1 MPTDKPLPDT
11 DDDIIDLTDLV
22 EEGNVGAAASGD
34 DAPVDMSFEQE
45 LDDLFGDAAPPADK
59 AAAPA
64 AKPATSATPAA
75 APPATDDDDGLI
87 DLAGLEVEE
96 APATPELADLP
107 DAADKTAIEA
117 DVAMDDAMADLFAE
131 IEATAKAP
139 DEVSA
144 PEPAADLDEPVTAA
158 VAPEAVAE
166 PALDDL
172 LGELPEAPEEVGATP
187 APVDVAELADL
198 PSLEETPAA
207 EPAPSTAAG
216 EAALPLAAV
225 AATAAAA
232 GSIDLAALDKLI
244 DGAKGPLPAPEPE
257 AEETSDRQARF
268 DALTARIDAL
278 ETAAATLSD
287 KVEALPTAA
296 DGDALVAAV
305 SQRLEDALSERL
317 EAILAGQPPATDAE
331 SLKASILD
339 EAAKQAASHHTEL
352 ATEVRESLTRL
363 EALTLSRQT
372 RFDDFA
378 ASVETKLAE
387 LKNELP
393 QPGEYATAD
402 GLAASMENLGETLSR
417 EIAGKLDERMAELKR
432 ELRETL
438 STELASSLDE
448 RLSEAMES
456 ARQAARQEVQ
466 ALGEVLSGRIE
477 TLETERLDPDA
488 LAERVRNA
496 LAPSLEPIAAKADR
510 TDLNALGASLRAE
523 MREEIERA
531 VPQAAA
537 TVIREE
543 ITALAKE
550 FLE

>member
-1 MPTDKPLPDT
+1 MPTDKPLPDS
-11 DDDIIDLTDLV
+11 DNDIIELTDLV

-45 LDDLFGDAAPPADK
+45 LDDLFGDAAPQADK
-59 AAAPA
+59 TAAPETKPAATAAAPA
-64 AKPATSATPAA
+64 AA
-75 APPATDDDDGLI
+75 DDDDDLI
-87 DLAGLEVEE
+87 DLAGLELED
-96 APATPELADLP
+96 APTAAPETAAPDLADLP
-107 DAADKTAIEA
+107 GVADKAALEEA
-117 DVAMDDAMADLFAE
+117 VAMDDAMADLLAE
-131 IEATAKAP
+131 IEATPNKAP
-139 DEVSA
+139 DEA
-144 PEPAADLDEPVTAA
+144 P
-158 VAPEAVAE
+158 APEAVAE
-166 PALDDL
+166 PDLDDL
-172 LGELPEAPEEVGATP
+172 LGELPEVPEGPGATP
-187 APVDVAELADL
+187 APVDAAELADL
-198 PSLEETPAA
+198 PSLEEKPAA
-207 EPAPSTAAG
+207 QPAPSTAAG
-216 EAALPLAAV
+216 DAALPLAAV
-225 AATAAAA
+225 AATASAA
-232 GSIDLAALDKLI
+232 GAIDLAALDKLI
-244 DGAKGPLPAPEPE
+244 DGAKGSAPQAVPE
-257 AEETSDRQARF
+257 TEDAPDRQARF

-296 DGDALVAAV
+296 DGDTLVAAV

-317 EAILAGQPPATDAE
+317 EAILAGQPPATDPE

-352 ATEVRESLTRL
+352 ATEVRESLSRL
-363 EALTLSRQT
+363 EALTEGRQT
-372 RFDDFA
+372 RFEDFA

-387 LKNELP
+387 LKSELP
-393 QPGEYATAD
+393 RPGEYATAD

-448 RLSEAMES
+448 RLSDAMDS

-466 ALGEVLSGRIE
+466 ALGELLSGRIE
-477 TLETERLDPDA
+477 TLETERLDPEA

-510 TDLNALGASLRAE
+510 TDLDALGASLRAE
-523 MREEIERA
+523 MREEITRA